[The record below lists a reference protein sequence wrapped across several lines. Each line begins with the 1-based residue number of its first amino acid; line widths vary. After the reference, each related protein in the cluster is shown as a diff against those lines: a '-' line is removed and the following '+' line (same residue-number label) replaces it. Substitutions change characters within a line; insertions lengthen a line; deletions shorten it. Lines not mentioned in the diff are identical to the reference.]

1 MKKTDHQVYQFKIA
15 LMGFTPQ
22 IWRRIQVPE
31 TYTFWGL
38 HVAIQSVMD
47 WGGHHLHEFTIL
59 NPKSGEMDEI
69 GIPFEDFEERGVME
83 GWKVKIARYFSMTN
97 KKAVYLYDFGDYWE
111 HSVVLEKILP
121 KDLKTR
127 YPCCI
132 AGKRSP
138 PPDDVGG
145 VSGFEEFVE
154 IMKDPDHEEH
164 DEMVEWYGGEFE
176 LEAFDCKDIKF
187 LNPAE
192 MLRLMNAGP

>member
-1 MKKTDHQVYQFKIA
+1 
-15 LMGFTPQ
+15 
-22 IWRRIQVPE
+22 
-31 TYTFWGL
+31 
-38 HVAIQSVMD
+38 
-47 WGGHHLHEFTIL
+47 
-59 NPKSGEMDEI
+59 
-69 GIPFEDFEERGVME
+69 
-83 GWKVKIARYFSMTN
+83 MTN

-121 KDLKTR
+121 KDLKTK

-164 DEMVEWYGGEFE
+164 DEMVTWYGGEFE
-176 LEAFDCKDIKF
+176 LEAFDCKNITF